1 MRNKSKQ
8 IFISVQNWL
17 KVTMFGMNSKRKV
30 LKKVSD
36 KELSEKVIVLKSMSF
51 SRLRFDCFLNVLR
64 YEEKRNQLTRF

>member
-1 MRNKSKQ
+1 
-8 IFISVQNWL
+8 
-17 KVTMFGMNSKRKV
+17 MFGMNSKRKV